1 MNTVVTYSCSPE
13 ETERVGAM
21 VAKALGE
28 QRFVAFYGNLG
39 AGKTAFVRGM
49 ASVLC
54 PDAPVQS
61 PTYAI
66 INEYK
71 NNGRTVMV
79 HVDAYRVNDDD
90 DLYSTG
96 FYDCLDYEDCV
107 CAVEWS
113 EKIPFAI
120 PEDAVRVNIE
130 YYFDGGEPENNGDFS
145 QVPANIGKR
154 RIAVENLKNSIE
166 IG

>member
-96 FYDCLDYEDCV
+96 FFDYFERGGIILCEW
-107 CAVEWS
+107 AVNIPYGLPEKYVSVVIEKLGDDNRKIKIS
-113 EKIPFAI
+113 EKINA
-120 PEDAVRVNIE
+120 
-130 YYFDGGEPENNGDFS
+130 DFIS
-145 QVPANIGKR
+145 
-154 RIAVENLKNSIE
+154 
-166 IG
+166 